1 MAIDKVGSVGG
12 VGVTP
17 ALETGREKFAKV
29 LEGVKGP
36 ARGPGIPVAT
46 EGSPRPAPVS
56 TEAPRGTV
64 RAEGV
69 GRATAGR
76 MEAMPTARV
85 DSVQSARAQQA
96 VQLVDR
102 VSQAQKRLD
111 HILKLAE
118 SGRSFTP
125 GELLAFQAHV
135 YRASQELDLA
145 GKVVEKAT
153 SGVKQVLQTQI

>member
-12 VGVTP
+12 AGTTP
-17 ALETGREKFAKV
+17 ALETGREKFSKV

-46 EGSPRPAPVS
+46 EGSPRLAPAP
-56 TEAPRGTV
+56 TEAPRGTA

-76 MEAMPTARV
+76 VEAKPTERV
-85 DSVQSARAQQA
+85 DSVRSAREQQA

-118 SGRSFTP
+118 SGRAFTP
-125 GELLAFQAHV
+125 AELLAFQAHV
-135 YRASQELDLA
+135 YQASQELDLA

>member
-12 VGVTP
+12 AGASP
-17 ALETGREKFAKV
+17 ALETGREKFSKA

-36 ARGPGIPVAT
+36 TRGPGVPVAT
-46 EGSPRPAPVS
+46 EGSPRPAPA
-56 TEAPRGTV
+56 EAPRGAA
-64 RAEGV
+64 RAEAV
-69 GRATAGR
+69 GRAEAGR
-76 MEAMPTARV
+76 VEVKPSARV

-96 VQLVDR
+96 AQLVDR

-111 HILKLAE
+111 HVLKLAE

-125 GELLAFQAHV
+125 AELMAFQAHV
-135 YRASQELDLA
+135 YKASQELDLA
-145 GKVVEKAT
+145 GKVIEKAT

>member
-1 MAIDKVGSVGG
+1 MTIDKVGSVGG
-12 VGVTP
+12 AGASP
-17 ALETGREKFAKV
+17 ALETGKEQFGKV
-29 LEGVKGP
+29 LQGVQGTGAGP
-36 ARGPGIPVAT
+36 KVPVAT
-46 EGSPRPAPVS
+46 EGAPRPAS
-56 TEAPRGTV
+56 SEAVRGTDQARTV
-64 RAEGV
+64 DRAGV
-69 GRATAGR
+69 GKV
-76 MEAMPTARV
+76 EAAPGARV

-96 VQLVDR
+96 AQMLDR
-102 VSQAQKRLD
+102 VDQAQKRLD

-125 GELLAFQAHV
+125 VELLAFQAHV